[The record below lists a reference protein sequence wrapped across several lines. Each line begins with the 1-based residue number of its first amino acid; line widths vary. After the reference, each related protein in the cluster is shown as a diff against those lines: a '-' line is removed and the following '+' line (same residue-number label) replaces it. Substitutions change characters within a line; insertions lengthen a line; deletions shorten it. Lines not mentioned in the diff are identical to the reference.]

1 MTKSVILYALTCSF
15 NFKGIIM
22 TAISIQRYSKPIR
35 PNTARVTV
43 VQLEKALKNPNT
55 SPDTRQQM
63 QNELNSLRS
72 RLGQ

>member
-1 MTKSVILYALTCSF
+1 
-15 NFKGIIM
+15 M